1 MGLHDLYI
9 VRIQQSTFMKPKE
22 HTYTYTYTFL
32 PQYTIQQQCPHTSSA
47 RLSMTSNFHK
57 SFDKRRFVS
66 YLFHIFLPSEILYSG
81 TVFAHAFSLRY
92 DTRICI
98 IAGLR

>member
-9 VRIQQSTFMKPKE
+9 VRIQQSTFIKPKV
-22 HTYTYTYTFL
+22 HTYKHVHFL

-66 YLFHIFLPSEILYSG
+66 YHIHIFLPSEILYSG
-81 TVFAHAFSLRY
+81 TIFARAFSLRY
-92 DTRICI
+92 ETRVYI
-98 IAGLR
+98 IAGFR